1 MRSEVV
7 VALRHG
13 LWRDGQRHSQARV
26 RCLTGTE
33 EALLADLAFATAV
46 AERAT
51 VLLSAAVVGLGTIG
65 PVTADTLR
73 DLPIGDRESLLAAIH
88 RVTFGPRI
96 EAVASCSTPGCGVI
110 LDLDIDTDSLRLP
123 PPVTIPQPEYAID
136 VPGGD
141 GDLHVRFR
149 LPTGADQEHAARLAA
164 ADVRA
169 AADCVRDRCV
179 LEIQGPAG
187 RPLDIASNATRI
199 QEPLEAAIR
208 RLDPG
213 VETTLALSCPSCG
226 HEVAALLD
234 FGAYLLAELAGGETI
249 YDQVDRIARAYHWS
263 EADILALPFARRRR
277 YLTLIAE
284 GGLAA

>member
-7 VALRHG
+7 VTLRHG
-13 LWRDGQRHSQARV
+13 LWRDGERHSQARV
-26 RCLTGTE
+26 RCLTGAE
-33 EALLADLAFATAV
+33 EARLADLAFAGTF

-51 VLLSAAVVGLGTIG
+51 VLLSAAVVGLGTIS
-65 PVTADTLR
+65 PVAADAVR
-73 DLPIGDRESLLAAIH
+73 DLPIGDREALLAAIH

-96 EAVASCSTPGCGVI
+96 EAVAPCSTPGCGVI
-110 LDLDIDTDSLRLP
+110 LDLDIDTDRLRLP
-123 PPVTIPQPEYAID
+123 PPAIAPQPEYAID
-136 VPGGD
+136 VPGEG

-149 LPTGADQEHAARLAA
+149 LPTGADQEDAARLAA
-164 ADVRA
+164 VDAHA

-179 LEIQGPAG
+179 LEIGGPAG
-187 RPLDIASNATRI
+187 RRLDIASTAARI
-199 QEPLEAAIR
+199 QDPLEAAIR

-213 VETTLALSCPSCG
+213 FETTLALRCPNCG
-226 HEVAALLD
+226 REVTALLD
-234 FGAYLLAELAGGETI
+234 FAAYLLAELAGGETI